1 MSHENADFKAAV
13 SNVGPTVSE
22 NRTAVHRGA
31 RANDGTAAA
40 ARGAA
45 AAVAT
50 AVPTP

>member
-31 RANDGTAAA
+31 NDGTAAA
-40 ARGAA
+40 ARRA